1 MNYREFLER
10 KIDIAP
16 MSGIE
21 VDPSEV
27 NPVLKDHQRVSVL
40 WALRGGRRGKG
51 VELNTDYFRDG
62 VGYLESAD
70 AERDAPTL
78 FDLLENG
85 A

>member
-21 VDPSEV
+21 IDPSEV